1 MDTMTTVAAAVAATA
16 TATAAPANSAGT
28 TKTFLQSKTL
38 WGIVLMAVPT
48 ISKALGHEIA
58 PTDAAGLVNSAQ
70 ALVNDGLTFGGL
82 VLAIWGRFSAAKPLK
97 LF

>member
-1 MDTMTTVAAAVAATA
+1 MDNLATAATA
-16 TATAAPANSAGT
+16 VATSGPSIAAGPVTGAKGI
-28 TKTFLQSKTL
+28 LQSKTL
-38 WGIVLMAVPT
+38 WGIILMAIPT
-48 ISKALGHEIA
+48 VSKALGHEIA

-97 LF
+97 FW